1 LIITKAATLRKLFVE
16 KRLARWFLKRFKEDD
31 SVSYE
36 QMIRAGEEPMKKV
49 TERVQAEFSA
59 MRTGRANVALLSN
72 VKVESYGTL
81 MALNQVA
88 GVSVPDGRTIEI
100 RPWDVSQLPAI
111 EKSLQKAD
119 LGMTPVNDG
128 KIIRLSVPMMTEDR
142 RKDMVKNVHKMAE
155 EFRISVRNERRK
167 INDEIKKAEK
177 DKLLTEDERKKGEQ
191 ELNKLTDSYIH
202 KIDEI
207 VKLKEKDIMEV

>member
-1 LIITKAATLRKLFVE
+1 
-16 KRLARWFLKRFKEDD
+16 
-31 SVSYE
+31 
-36 QMIRAGEEPMKKV
+36 MIKNGEEPMKKV
-49 TERVQAEFSA
+49 IERIHAEFSA
-59 MRTGRANVALLSN
+59 MRTGRANVSLLSN

-88 GVSVPDGRTIEI
+88 GLSVPDGRTIEI
-100 RPWDVSQLPAI
+100 RPWDASQLAPI
-111 EKSLQKAD
+111 EKALQKAD
-119 LGMTPVNDG
+119 LGMAPVNDG

-142 RKDMVKNVHKMAE
+142 RKDMVKNIHKLAE

-202 KIDEI
+202 KIDDI
-207 VKLKEKDIMEV
+207 VKAKEKDIMEV